1 MGKLL
6 LENHFKPADIYCSN
20 FVCTA
25 FWIERF
31 ILKPFKPKTDPSS
44 AAPAMH
50 SQWHGLV
57 MSPVVSQ
64 GSLGGL
70 FQMDRCCVGPPLTD
84 AIP

>member
-6 LENHFKPADIYCSN
+6 LENHFKPADIHCSN